1 MREVLLEYSLNDK
14 NDKLAVL
21 KKAADEI
28 FVPAATMKLALLGKV
43 WGYDTLYESCRVRII
58 AASARTRLRRQC
70 SRRPTASSTS
80 PLTSARPMTRLP
92 KPSLERSV
100 RPDG

>member
-1 MREVLLEYSLNDK
+1 LQTQEVSKVREVLLEYSLNDK

-58 AASARTRLRRQC
+58 ADPLSH
-70 SRRPTASSTS
+70 ASS
-80 PLTSARPMTRLP
+80 PLWKSQLLIAGITSACA
-92 KPSLERSV
+92 RSV
-100 RPDG
+100 KHLT